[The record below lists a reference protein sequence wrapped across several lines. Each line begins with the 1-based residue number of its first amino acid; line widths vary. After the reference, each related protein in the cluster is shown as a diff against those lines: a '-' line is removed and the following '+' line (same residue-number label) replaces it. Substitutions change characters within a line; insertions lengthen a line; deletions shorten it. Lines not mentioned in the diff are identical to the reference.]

1 MPRSVHDPAPLQEGG
16 SQQGKTPG
24 IKSERSW
31 TQRTRRPRLPPGF
44 LVGGESRD
52 NKSKSVEDRKPKWEK
67 RVGEPN
73 LEPNLV
79 RAGAEGLV
87 KPAPQQ
93 ELSSSPAEEKPK
105 WEKRELRWKQRSPYN
120 GCDSCCAAV
129 RCPPARANLP
139 QRVQSSGADEAGLGR
154 E

>member
-1 MPRSVHDPAPLQEGG
+1 MTTSQSQSRIASRSGRNALGVGAHGG
-16 SQQGKTPG
+16 L
-24 IKSERSW
+24 E
-31 TQRTRRPRLPPGF
+31 
-44 LVGGESRD
+44 
-52 NKSKSVEDRKPKWEK
+52 
-67 RVGEPN
+67 
-73 LEPNLV
+73 EPNLV
-79 RAGAEGLV
+79 RAGAEGLD

-139 QRVQSSGADEAGLGR
+139 PAGAVKR
-154 E
+154 R